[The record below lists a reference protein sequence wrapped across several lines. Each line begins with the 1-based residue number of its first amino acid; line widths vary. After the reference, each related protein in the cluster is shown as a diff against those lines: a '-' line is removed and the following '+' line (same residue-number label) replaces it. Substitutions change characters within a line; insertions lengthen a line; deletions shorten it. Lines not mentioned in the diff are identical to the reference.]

1 MPERLD
7 ASFIG
12 EDGNRHTPV
21 MLHRA
26 ILGSF
31 ERFIGI
37 LIENYAGD
45 FPFWLAP
52 EQIRILPVSDE
63 ARVFAETVQ
72 INLLESGVL
81 STLDSSGERL
91 GKLIRNGEQAKIPVL
106 AIIGSKEVQNNT
118 VSLRSRRSGDL
129 GEMSI
134 DKLIDCCSRANLN
147 KSLDIATE
155 QPHK

>member
-12 EDGNRHTPV
+12 EDGSRHTPV

-26 ILGSF
+26 VLGSF

-52 EQIRILPVSDE
+52 EQIRILPVSDDV
-63 ARVFAETVQ
+63 RSFSETVQ
-72 INLLESGVL
+72 RKLLNQVVNRFNCVSMVL
-81 STLDSSGERL
+81 NVYGRWTSPHNVET
-91 GKLIRNGEQAKIPVL
+91 
-106 AIIGSKEVQNNT
+106 NNH
-118 VSLRSRRSGDL
+118 
-129 GEMSI
+129 I
-134 DKLIDCCSRANLN
+134 D
-147 KSLDIATE
+147 SLDFEMDLPSI
-155 QPHK
+155 

>member
-12 EDGNRHTPV
+12 EDGSRRTPV

-26 ILGSF
+26 VLGSF

-52 EQIRILPVSDE
+52 EQIRILPVSDD
-63 ARVFAETVQ
+63 ARSFSETVQ
-72 INLLESGVL
+72 RKLLNQGISATVDE
-81 STLDSSGERL
+81 SGERL
-91 GKLIRNGEQAKIPVL
+91 GKLIRNGEKAKIPVL
-106 AIIGSKEVQNNT
+106 AVIGAKEAANNS
-118 VSLRSRRSGDL
+118 VSLRSRKNRDI
-129 GEMSI
+129 GEISV
-134 DKLIDCCSRANLN
+134 DELVSYCVKANEN
-147 KSLDIATE
+147 KSEEALTTVG
-155 QPHK
+155 QS